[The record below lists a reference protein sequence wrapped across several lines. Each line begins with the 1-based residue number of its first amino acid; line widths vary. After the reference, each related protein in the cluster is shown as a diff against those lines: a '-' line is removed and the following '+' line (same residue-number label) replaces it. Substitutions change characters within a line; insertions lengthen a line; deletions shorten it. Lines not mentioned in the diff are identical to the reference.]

1 MVSSDTCNDV
11 LRCVTMC
18 YDVGNKFTVE
28 HLEVTDITKVM
39 GDTIKDD
46 VDWKPN
52 KIEETVFLMTRKN

>member
-1 MVSSDTCNDV
+1 
-11 LRCVTMC
+11 MC